1 MADDFA
7 GVADGEGVG
16 GDVFVDDAVMRF
28 YVKKPSYCTVKVLEG
43 LRLHLNEL
51 SEQYGS
57 NITIYGG
64 ARNVKD

>member
-1 MADDFA
+1 MAANTVTDIIGDMA
-7 GVADGEGVG
+7 
-16 GDVFVDDAVMRF
+16 DVFVDDAVMRF

-57 NITIYGG
+57 NITIHGG
-64 ARNVKD
+64 AKNA